1 MKPDLFLE
9 LTNGKEIEAS
19 CVSPFRPDDNE
30 INVLLPTNDKRRN
43 YLLSEVCY
51 ILMNDIPNHVV
62 SPQENITT
70 DDELEELE
78 TISGKHFHVRT
89 IKGQNYRTG
98 FYALSIE
105 SDIPYNFIFFT
116 FDGIKSRNQH
126 NHLGEILEKKGIVP
140 HSDIEAAL
148 EQQRSLKSRRVGE
161 IISEQNQ
168 ITMGDVENI
177 IQKSC
182 RSGKIP
188 PNTRVGDILIAEGLV
203 NRQQVDE
210 ALACQKTGKKKKIG
224 KLLVECGFV
233 SEDQILVALS
243 TKFRMKFVN
252 LHELAP
258 DEKALKALPEE
269 LIHRI
274 QIFPINYE
282 EGQLVVATSKPT
294 DPLIF
299 NILRFSTN
307 RKVELVVAT
316 SSDISAAIKK
326 YFPKDEDVLQL
337 ITDEIDEY
345 SIIPEEEEQEDPVL
359 NESDSKIVR
368 LCNKILIDGYEK
380 EVSDIHFE
388 PGMQNGPLIVRYRSE
403 GSCKVAHSI
412 PSMYKKPLLSR
423 IKIISGLDITEH
435 RMPQSGKILFF
446 INKKKVEYR
455 VEITPT
461 VGGNEDAVLRIL
473 SSGTPLSID
482 EMGFSPENLGY
493 FKKILGKPYGIVLCV
508 GPTGSGKTTTLHSA
522 LKYINLPTRKIWT
535 AEDPVEITQPGLR
548 QVQVLPKIGFTFQKA
563 LRSFLRADPDVI
575 MIGEM
580 RDSETTKI
588 AIQASLTGHL
598 VFSTLH
604 TNSAA
609 ETITRLI
616 EMGIEPLNFSDAM
629 LGILSQRLTLRLCK
643 HCKKPYHPSREEYE
657 ELVNAYGLESFK
669 AHNMEHYSEDFT
681 LMKKVGCEICEK
693 TGYKG
698 RIALHELLIETEE
711 IKNAIKKR
719 MHPSDIEKLMLK
731 SGMKILRMDGID
743 KIFKGLTDL
752 SQVLKVCT

>member
-1 MKPDLFLE
+1 MKPNLFLE
-9 LTNGKEIEAS
+9 LANGKEIEAS
-19 CVSPFRPDDNE
+19 CVTPFSPDDNE
-30 INVLLPTNDKRRN
+30 INVLLAKKDKKRT
-43 YLLSEVCY
+43 YLLSEVCC
-51 ILMNDIPNHVV
+51 ILMNDIPDSEI
-62 SPQENITT
+62 SPQEISTT

-78 TISGKHFHVRT
+78 TISGKHFHVRA
-89 IKGQNYRTG
+89 IKGQNYLTG

-105 SDIPYNFIFFT
+105 SHIPYKFIFFT

-148 EQQRSLKSRRVGE
+148 EQQLSLKSRRVGE

-177 IQKSC
+177 LQKSY

-188 PNTRVGDILIAEGLV
+188 PNTRVGDILIGEGLV
-203 NRQQVDE
+203 TRQQVDE
-210 ALACQKTGKKKKIG
+210 ALACQKTGKRKKIG
-224 KLLVECGFV
+224 ELLVECGFV

-252 LHELAP
+252 LHNLTP

-269 LIHRI
+269 IIHRI
-274 QIFPINYE
+274 QIFPINYA
-282 EGQLVVATSKPT
+282 GDHIVVATSKPT
-294 DPLIF
+294 DPSIL

-307 RKVELVVAT
+307 QKVEMVVAT
-316 SSDISAAIKK
+316 SSDISVAIKK

-345 SIIPEEEEQEDPVL
+345 SILPEEEEQEDPVL

-380 EVSDIHFE
+380 EVSDVHFE

-412 PSMYKKPLLSR
+412 PSMYKKPLISR

-482 EMGFSPENLGY
+482 EMEFSPENLEH

-522 LKYINLPTRKIWT
+522 LRYINLPTRKIWT

-548 QVQVLPKIGFTFQKA
+548 QVQVIPKIGFTFQKA

-643 HCKKPYHPSREEYE
+643 HCKEPYHPSREEYD
-657 ELVNAYGLESFK
+657 ELVNAYGLESFA
-669 AHNMEHYSEDFT
+669 AHNMKNYSEDFT
-681 LMKKVGCEICEK
+681 LMKRVGCEICEK

-698 RIALHELLIETEE
+698 RLALHELLAETEE

-719 MHPSDIEKLMLK
+719 MHASEIEKLMLK
-731 SGMKILRMDGID
+731 SGMKTLKMDGID

-752 SQVLKVCT
+752 SQVLKVCA